1 MGKPGWRS
9 NRERC
14 LIVNNSSD
22 IPARLAEIVD
32 DFQFAEGREKLE
44 MLLQFSENLPPLPE
58 RYAGR
63 LAEMEAVPECMT
75 PVAIAVELI
84 DGGLVYHFAVPEE
97 SPTVRGYAAICRRF
111 AGGLTPAGHSASI
124 RFLSTNGTA
133 KCFNHTAFE
142 RHVRD
147 GRPHKTAGS
156 GKNDRISHSINK
168 NFSGKYI

>member
-1 MGKPGWRS
+1 MGKSGWRA

-14 LIVNNSSD
+14 LIVNNSTD
-22 IPARLAEIVD
+22 IPARLAEIVE

-97 SPTVRGYAAICRRF
+97 SPTVRGYAAIL
-111 AGGLTPAGHSASI
+111 AEGLRGASPQQVI
-124 RFLSTNGTA
+124 QLPSDFYLQMGLQNVLTIQRLNGMSGMVAHIKRLAVEKMTA
-133 KCFNHTAFE
+133 
-142 RHVRD
+142 
-147 GRPHKTAGS
+147 
-156 GKNDRISHSINK
+156 
-168 NFSGKYI
+168 